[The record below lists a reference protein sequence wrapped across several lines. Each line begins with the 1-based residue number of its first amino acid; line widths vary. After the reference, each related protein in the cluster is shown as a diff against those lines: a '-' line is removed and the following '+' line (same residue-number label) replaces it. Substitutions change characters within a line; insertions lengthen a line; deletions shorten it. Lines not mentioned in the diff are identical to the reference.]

1 MTTFLV
7 LNLDGSVDVQK
18 LNKFLYENIIDYQ
31 LVVAC
36 NQKYKS
42 IANENVVECIF
53 DENAKPDEVINTL
66 IPKCDGEFLILV
78 RKIEN
83 NKFGPIL
90 EVAKKLKSQNQIIV
104 IKKTNNIFTK
114 FIKKIFYFIVRLLYG
129 YQLFDSTL
137 AVMGFG
143 EIPFSV
149 LKQTEN
155 CSTFTKINR
164 WAGVQIEEVECVSPN
179 VKLSEHKWTRF
190 ARLGAYVAVFVT
202 VVLLMTLVPTMFEAV
217 IMKLFGWAIC
227 LFMVLLTIV
236 DITIVL
242 VSHIIGGNTSKTAEL
257 VEILG
262 QQEQVE
268 QQLTVEEQDFDDE
281 QDLDEQELDD
291 EQDLDQ
297 KQEEAFELEQQ
308 EQAEDKPKNQ
318 KHKKLKENKDE

>member
-18 LNKFLYENIIDYQ
+18 LNRFLYENIADYQ

-36 NQKYKS
+36 NQKYQS
-42 IANENVVECIF
+42 IRNENVVECVF

-83 NKFGPIL
+83 NNYGPIL
-90 EVAKKLKSQNQIIV
+90 EVAKKLKSQNQVIV
-104 IKKTNNIFTK
+104 IKKSNNIFTK
-114 FIKKIFYFIVRLLYG
+114 FIKKVFYFIVRLLYG
-129 YQLFDSTL
+129 YQLFDSNL

-149 LKQTEN
+149 LRQTEN

-164 WAGVQIEEVECVSPN
+164 WAGVQIEEVECISPK

-190 ARLGAYVAVFVT
+190 VRLGVYLAVFIT
-202 VVLLMTLVPTMFEAV
+202 VVLLMTLVPSMFEAT

-236 DITIVL
+236 DVTIVL
-242 VSHIIGGNTSKTAEL
+242 VSHIIGGNTSKTAEI
-257 VEILG
+257 VMVF
-262 QQEQVE
+262 EQKE
-268 QQLTVEEQDFDDE
+268 EVEEQDVE
-281 QDLDEQELDD
+281 QQELDD
-291 EQDLDQ
+291 EQELDEQQEDFLDQ
-297 KQEEAFELEQQ
+297 DDAYKQQ

-318 KHKKLKENKDE
+318 KQKIKENKDE